1 VRLCACRAAASIA
14 GNVYMNTGGRRPLAV
29 KPAAE
34 GEDGGEG
41 APDVKPVPP
50 VSSYRNVS

>member
-1 VRLCACRAAASIA
+1 
-14 GNVYMNTGGRRPLAV
+14 MNTGGRRPLAV